1 MIDEIDLT
9 IHTAALKELIK
20 IMAEEASK
28 PDRLLQVV
36 FTSHRQELMHNPIF
50 NVRFIINTPDKTF
63 CLENPTEDCYELLSS
78 DPLKYFKIY
87 VEDDLAAAIVKK
99 QA

>member
-36 FTSHRQELMHNPIF
+36 FTSHRQELMHNPI
-50 NVRFIINTPDKTF
+50 
-63 CLENPTEDCYELLSS
+63 LMYAL
-78 DPLKYFKIY
+78 
-87 VEDDLAAAIVKK
+87 
-99 QA
+99 